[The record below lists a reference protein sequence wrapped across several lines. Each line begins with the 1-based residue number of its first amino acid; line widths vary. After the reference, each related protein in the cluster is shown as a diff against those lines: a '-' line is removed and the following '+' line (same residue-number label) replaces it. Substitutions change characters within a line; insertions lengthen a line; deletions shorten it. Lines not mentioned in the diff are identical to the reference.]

1 MYRKCLFFIISLQK
15 NIHPVTHN
23 PFKKLSSREVKTRLV
38 SFLSS
43 LQQMT
48 AGELQQLIFDPQ
60 QQAFVDQAF
69 ADQQQQQAFA
79 DQQQQ
84 QHPQEAYPDRR
95 YADDHRGRL
104 AAAYTDQMQF
114 DQDRDRSY
122 REGQRLPG
130 RLLGDQQAARL
141 AGNLAASPPWRSRK
155 LEEGGEGVD
164 SNDLQSSLDQSQH
177 RVSTVS
183 SFWCVATGIVPFS
196 LSLAGLES

>member
-1 MYRKCLFFIISLQK
+1 
-15 NIHPVTHN
+15 
-23 PFKKLSSREVKTRLV
+23 
-38 SFLSS
+38 
-43 LQQMT
+43 MT

-69 ADQQQQQAFA
+69 ADQQQQAFA
-79 DQQQQ
+79 DQQQ

-95 YADDHRGRL
+95 YADDHRRL

-122 REGQRLPG
+122 REGAQRLPG

-141 AGNLAASPPWRSRK
+141 AGNLASPPWRSRK
-155 LEEGGEGVD
+155 LEEGGGGGVD

-177 RVSTVS
+177 RVSTVRYL
-183 SFWCVATGIVPFS
+183 SFWCVATGIVQFS

>member
-1 MYRKCLFFIISLQK
+1 
-15 NIHPVTHN
+15 
-23 PFKKLSSREVKTRLV
+23 
-38 SFLSS
+38 
-43 LQQMT
+43 MT

-69 ADQQQQQAFA
+69 ADQQQAFA

-84 QHPQEAYPDRR
+84 QHPQEAYTDRR

-141 AGNLAASPPWRSRK
+141 AGNLASPPWRSRK
-155 LEEGGEGVD
+155 LEEGGGVD

-183 SFWCVATGIVPFS
+183 FILVCRYRYRPI
-196 LSLAGLES
+196 LSVSCRAWILIFF

>member
-1 MYRKCLFFIISLQK
+1 M
-15 NIHPVTHN
+15 
-23 PFKKLSSREVKTRLV
+23 

-60 QQAFVDQAF
+60 QHAFVDQAF

-84 QHPQEAYPDRR
+84 AFADQQQQHPQEAYPDRR
-95 YADDHRGRL
+95 YVDDHRRL
-104 AAAYTDQMQF
+104 AYTDQMQF

-155 LEEGGEGVD
+155 LEEGVGVD

-183 SFWCVATGIVPFS
+183 LCHYRYRPI
-196 LSLAGLES
+196 LSVSC

>member
-1 MYRKCLFFIISLQK
+1 M
-15 NIHPVTHN
+15 
-23 PFKKLSSREVKTRLV
+23 

-95 YADDHRGRL
+95 YADDHRR
-104 AAAYTDQMQF
+104 YTDQMQF
-114 DQDRDRSY
+114 DHPEDHRDRSY
-122 REGQRLPG
+122 REGAPQQRLPG
-130 RLLGDQQAARL
+130 RLGDQQAARL

-155 LEEGGEGVD
+155 LEEGGGGVD
-164 SNDLQSSLDQSQH
+164 SDLQSSLDQSQH
-177 RVSTVS
+177 RVITVF

-196 LSLAGLES
+196 VSCRA